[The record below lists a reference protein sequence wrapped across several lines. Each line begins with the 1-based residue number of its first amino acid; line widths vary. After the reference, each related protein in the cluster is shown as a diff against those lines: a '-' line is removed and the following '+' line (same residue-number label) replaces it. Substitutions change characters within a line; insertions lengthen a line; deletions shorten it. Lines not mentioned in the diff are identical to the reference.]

1 MIQRKQTIWLF
12 LAAFISGALFIFPL
26 YHYSTAVVAETQMM
40 GARNEYLLLSIAS
53 LMVMLPMIA
62 IFMFKNRSRQKALV
76 WLSVLANVAF
86 VAAMIMIIQNLK
98 NALPPATNDSF
109 ALPGPILPII
119 SSVFLVMAYIGI
131 RKDEALLKSVDRLR

>member
-26 YHYSTAVVAETQMM
+26 YHYSQAGTDMLLS
-40 GARNEYLLLSIAS
+40 ARSGDAYELLLLAA
-53 LMVMLPMIA
+53 LMTILPMIA
-62 IFMFKNRSRQKALV
+62 IFMFKNRGRQKALV

-86 VAAMIMIIQNLK
+86 IAAMIMKIQSLK
-98 NALPPATNDSF
+98 NTLPPASNDSF
-109 ALPGPILPII
+109 ALPGPILPILSI
-119 SSVFLVMAYIGI
+119 VLLIMAFVGI